1 MDFEDYKK
9 WTQIFGDLSL
19 LPTKYSLAKPD
30 ISEEF
35 HVRPEKAKVL
45 IIIIKLL
52 LAIRPLLDQPG
63 YRGVFL
69 RH

>member
-45 IIIIKLL
+45 IIIKLSSPSD
-52 LAIRPLLDQPG
+52 R
-63 YRGVFL
+63 F
-69 RH
+69 